1 MDTLADRSLRGRR
14 DTPDEGARDALELA
28 LLMADEDAAAG
39 DFDRA
44 LQALEAASA
53 MAGGILPGEYAAR
66 REQWRA
72 RAA

>member
-1 MDTLADRSLRGRR
+1 
-14 DTPDEGARDALELA
+14 
-28 LLMADEDAAAG
+28 MADEDAAAG

-53 MAGGILPGEYAAR
+53 MTGGILPGEYVAR
-66 REQWRA
+66 REQWRG